1 MGLPIN
7 ENLTEAIAFLGAA
20 VYPTLTTAQV
30 GGKTDLSKVRKVAY
44 LFQAGTLAAAETV
57 TCKLQGS
64 VTSAGSF
71 TDIAGSTATL
81 VKATDDNKAV
91 VIEID
96 SESLN
101 ELGLG
106 YRFVQY
112 SVAAAVGS
120 PVAVFPF
127 GGGGP
132 EEPISAQNAA
142 SIKSLTVL

>member
-1 MGLPIN
+1 MGFPNN
-7 ENLTEAIAFLGAA
+7 EKLTEGLCWPGGA

-44 LFQAGTLAAAETV
+44 VFQAGTLGAAATV

-64 VTSAGSF
+64 ATSGGSF
-71 TDIAGSTATL
+71 TDIAGSSVTM

-91 VIEID
+91 VIEINA
-96 SESLN
+96 ESLN
-101 ELGLG
+101 NLGLG

-112 SVAAAVGS
+112 SVGADVSSA
-120 PVAVFPF
+120 VAVVST

-132 EEPISAQNAA
+132 EEPISANNAT